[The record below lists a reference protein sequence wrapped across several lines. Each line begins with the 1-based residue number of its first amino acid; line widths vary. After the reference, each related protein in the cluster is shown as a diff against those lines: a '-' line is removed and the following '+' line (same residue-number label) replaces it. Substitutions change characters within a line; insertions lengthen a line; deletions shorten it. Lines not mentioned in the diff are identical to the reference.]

1 MDINNDCFVGV
12 GLMSKEEKEL
22 SQEQERIDQII
33 VEIKHA
39 MDKLQNRS
47 SDVKTDTLELRKTFW
62 QDVTVNLDEPDDVIE
77 TFTSIKQQAEL
88 LSERERSHGQIHKR
102 LKTLARLKDSPYFGR
117 IDFKEEG
124 EEIESIYLGIASFM
138 DRNEEQFLIY
148 DWRAPISSLY
158 YDYPPGP
165 ASYVT
170 PEGTISGEMS
180 LKRQFIIRNGRM
192 ISMFDTGI
200 TIGDEMLQE
209 VLGANAST
217 QMKSIVATIQREQN
231 RIIRNEKSKLLVVQ
245 GVAGSGKTSAALQ
258 RVAYLLY
265 RYRETLTSENIMLF
279 SPNPLFN
286 SYVSTVLPELGEE
299 NMKQTT
305 FQEYLDS
312 QLGSHYKLEDPFT
325 QLEFLLNEEESAY
338 YQTRMVSIR
347 FKGSLQ
353 FKAFIDS
360 FLDSIHLGGLYF
372 KDIFFRGKVIVS
384 KMDILDQFYRLDTS
398 MSIANRIQIVKDWI
412 IKQLKVQAKKEQKK
426 RWVEEE
432 IQFLEKED
440 YLAAYNAYKKKHGHH
455 DDTFND
461 FEEEKKFLVKQ
472 VVNREMKPLIHSVK
486 RLRFIDMKKIYQQLF
501 TDQHHLAKDLPLEWE
516 QICQI
521 SITALQKNVLTYE
534 DATPFLYLKERIEGR
549 KVNLS
554 IRHVFIDEA
563 QDYSPFQFAYL
574 KELFPYSRMTLLGD
588 MNQAIF
594 LHSKDM
600 VNIFQVDPD
609 SEKETITLTK
619 SYRSTK
625 QIVEFTRG
633 LVIDGEKIEPFNREG
648 RKPTLTIVSEEQEL
662 QKKVLACIQA
672 LRASGYQTIAVIG
685 KNANETKR
693 AYQVLSG
700 EIDGHLMEKGSIH
713 YEKGL
718 VFIPAYLAKGI
729 EFDAV
734 IMYDASQQKFGRE
747 MERELFYT
755 SCTRAMHELHLFSL
769 GKESMFISRQPEAA
783 YDVVENQEQIK
794 LQERKL

>member
-1 MDINNDCFVGV
+1 
-12 GLMSKEEKEL
+12 MSNEEEKEIR
-22 SQEQERIDQII
+22 QEQERINQMV
-33 VEIKHA
+33 VEIDYARK
-39 MDKLQNRS
+39 KLQNRG
-47 SDVKTDTLELRKTFW
+47 SDVKSDALELRKTFW

-88 LSERERSHGQIHKR
+88 LSERERSHSQIHKR

-124 EEIESIYLGIASFM
+124 EELESVYLGIASFM
-138 DRNEEQFLIY
+138 DRNEEHFLIY

-158 YDYPPGP
+158 YDFPPGP

-170 PEGTISGEMS
+170 PEGKISGEMT
-180 LKRQFIIRNGRM
+180 LKRQFIIRNGQM

-200 TIGDEMLQE
+200 TIGDELLQE
-209 VLGANAST
+209 VLGSHAST

-265 RYRETLTSENIMLF
+265 RYRETLASENIMLF

-312 QLGSHYKLEDPFT
+312 QLGSHYQVEDSFS
-325 QLEFLLNEEESAY
+325 QLEFLLNEESSAY
-338 YQTRMVSIR
+338 YHTRMASIR
-347 FKGSLQ
+347 FKGSLS
-353 FKAFIDS
+353 FKEYIDS

-372 KDIFFRGKVIVS
+372 KNIFFRGRVIVS
-384 KMDILDQFYRLDTS
+384 KMDILDQFYQLDMK
-398 MSIANRIQIVKDWI
+398 MSIANRIQIVKDWVM
-412 IKQLKVQAKKEQKK
+412 KRLRAQAKKEQKK
-426 RWVEEE
+426 SWVEEE

-440 YLAAYNAYKKKHGHH
+440 YLAAFHAYKKKHRYTK
-455 DDTFND
+455 DTFND

-472 VVNREMKPLIHSVK
+472 VVNREMKPLIRSVK
-486 RLRFIDMKKIYQQLF
+486 QLRFIDMKKIYQQLF
-501 TDQHHLAKDLPLEWE
+501 TEQIPFTKELPAEWE

-521 SITALQKNVLTYE
+521 SITALQKNILSYE
-534 DATPFLYLKERIEGR
+534 DATPFLYLKERIEGK

-574 KELFPYSRMTLLGD
+574 KELFPYSKMTLLGD

-609 SEKETITLTK
+609 SEKETIVLTK

-633 LVIDGEKIEPFNREG
+633 LVIDGDKIEPFNREG
-648 RKPTLTIVSEEQEL
+648 RKPTLTIVADEQDLKGKVLECIQEL
-662 QKKVLACIQA
+662 
-672 LRASGYQTIAVIG
+672 RNSGYQTIAVIG
-685 KNANETKR
+685 KNANETKQ
-693 AYQVLSG
+693 AFQSLSG
-700 EIDGHLMEKGSIH
+700 HIDGYLMEKGSIH

-734 IMYDASQQKFGRE
+734 IMYNASQENYGRE

-755 SCTRAMHELHLFSL
+755 SCTRAMHELHLFSI
-769 GKESMFISRQPEAA
+769 GTESMFISRQPETT
-783 YDVVENQEQIK
+783 YDVLENYESMK

>member
-1 MDINNDCFVGV
+1 
-12 GLMSKEEKEL
+12 MSKEEAKEMAK
-22 SQEQERIDQII
+22 EQERINHMII
-33 VEIKHA
+33 EIDHTIR
-39 MDKLQNRS
+39 KLQNRT
-47 SDVKTDTLELRKTFW
+47 SDIKSDTIELRKTFW

-88 LSERERSHGQIHKR
+88 LSERERSHGQLHKR

-117 IDFKEEG
+117 IDFKEDG
-124 EEIESIYLGIASFM
+124 EAEEHIYIGIASFM

-158 YDYPPGP
+158 YDFPPGS
-165 ASYVT
+165 ASYET
-170 PEGTISGEMS
+170 PEGTITGEMT
-180 LKRQFIIRNGRM
+180 LKRQYIIRNGQM

-231 RIIRNEKSKLLVVQ
+231 QIIRNEKSKLLVVQ

-265 RYRETLTSENIMLF
+265 RYRETLSSENIMLF

-312 QLGSHYKLEDPFT
+312 QLGTHYRVEDPFS
-325 QLEFLLNEEESAY
+325 QLEFILNEEASAY
-338 YQTRMVSIR
+338 YHTRLASIR
-347 FKGSLQ
+347 FKGSLH
-353 FKAFIDS
+353 FKALIDS

-372 KDIFFRGKVIVS
+372 KDIFFRGRVIVS
-384 KMDILDQFYRLDTS
+384 KMDMLDQFYQLDAA
-398 MSIANRIQIVKDWI
+398 MSIPNRIQMVKDWI
-412 IKQLKVQAKKEQKK
+412 MKVLRAQAKKEQKK
-426 RWVEEE
+426 SWVEAE

-440 YLAAYNAYKKKHGHH
+440 YLAAYNSYKKKHGSGE
-455 DDTFND
+455 DTFND
-461 FEEEKKFLVKQ
+461 FEEEQKFLIKQ

-486 RLRFIDMKKIYQQLF
+486 RLKFIDMKKIYQQLF
-501 TDQHHLAKDLPLEWE
+501 TEQLEIEQPFPPEWDQ
-516 QICQI
+516 IRQI
-521 SITALQKNVLTYE
+521 SITALEKNILPYE
-534 DATPFLYLKERIEGR
+534 DATPFLYLKERIEGK

-574 KELFPYSRMTLLGD
+574 KELFPYSKMTLLGD

-625 QIVEFTRG
+625 QIVEFTKG
-633 LVIDGEKIEPFNREG
+633 LVIDGDKIEPFNREG
-648 RKPTLTIVSEEQEL
+648 RKPTLSIVSDEQDL
-662 QKKVLACIQA
+662 QCKILECIQT
-672 LRASGYQTIAVIG
+672 LRNRGYQTIAVIG
-685 KNANETKR
+685 KNANETKH
-693 AYQVLSG
+693 AFEGLSG
-700 EIDGHLMEKGSIH
+700 KVDGYLMEKGSIH

-734 IMYDASQQKFGRE
+734 IMYNASQKNFGRE
-747 MERELFYT
+747 MERQLFYT
-755 SCTRAMHELHLFSL
+755 SCTRAMHELHLFSI
-769 GKESMFISRQPEAA
+769 GKESMFITRQPQAT
-783 YDVVENQEQIK
+783 YDVLPNSEILE
-794 LQERKL
+794 LGERKH

>member
-1 MDINNDCFVGV
+1 
-12 GLMSKEEKEL
+12 MSKEEEKEVSL
-22 SQEQERIDQII
+22 EQDKINQVI
-33 VEIKHA
+33 VEIDYA
-39 MDKLQNRS
+39 IDKLQNRS
-47 SDVKTDTLELRKTFW
+47 GDVKSDTLELRKTFW

-102 LKTLARLKDSPYFGR
+102 LKTLSRLKDSPYFGR

-124 EEIESIYLGIASFM
+124 EATEAVYLGIASFM
-138 DRNEEQFLIY
+138 DREEEQFLIY

-158 YDYPPGP
+158 YDFSPGP
-165 ASYVT
+165 AFYET
-170 PEGTISGEMS
+170 PEGKISGEMT
-180 LKRQFIIRNGRM
+180 LKRQFMIRNGQM

-200 TIGDEMLQE
+200 TIGDELLQE

-265 RYRETLTSENIMLF
+265 RYRETLDSENIMLF

-312 QLGSHYKLEDPFT
+312 HLGNHYKLEDPFS
-325 QLEFLLNEEESAY
+325 QLEFLLNEESSTY
-338 YQTRMVSIR
+338 YQTRIASIR
-347 FKGSLQ
+347 FKGSLR
-353 FKAFIDS
+353 FKAYIDA
-360 FLDSIHLGGLYF
+360 FLDCIHLGGLYF
-372 KDIFFRGKVIVS
+372 KDIFFRGDVIVS
-384 KMDILDQFYRLDTS
+384 KMDILDQFYQLDKK

-412 IKQLKVQAKKEQKK
+412 IKRLRVQAKREQRKS
-426 RWVEEE
+426 WVEEE
-432 IQFLEKED
+432 IQYLEKED
-440 YLAAYNAYKKKHGHH
+440 YLAAFNAYKKKRGLK

-461 FEEEKKFLVKQ
+461 FEEERKFLVKQ

-501 TDQHHLAKDLPLEWE
+501 IEQHHFTQDLPQEWG

-521 SITALQKNVLTYE
+521 SITALQKNILTYE
-534 DATPFLYLKERIEGR
+534 DATPFLYLKDMIEGR

-574 KELFPYSRMTLLGD
+574 KELFPYSKMTLLGD

-600 VNIFQVDPD
+600 VNIFQVD
-609 SEKETITLTK
+609 SEVEKETIVLTK

-633 LVIDGEKIEPFNREG
+633 LVIEGDKIEPFNREG
-648 RKPTLTIVSEEQEL
+648 RKPTLTHVSNEWNLKEKILER
-662 QKKVLACIQA
+662 IHN
-672 LRASGYQTIAVIG
+672 LRHNGYQTIAVIG
-685 KNANETKR
+685 KNAHETKQ
-693 AYQVLSG
+693 AFQALSS
-700 EIDGHLMEKGSIH
+700 EIDGYLMEKGSIH

-734 IMYDASQQKFGRE
+734 IMYNASQQNFGRE

-769 GKESMFISRQPEAA
+769 GKESMFISRQPQES
-783 YDVVENQEQIK
+783 YEVLQSHEYVELEEK
-794 LQERKL
+794 SSKK

>member
-1 MDINNDCFVGV
+1 
-12 GLMSKEEKEL
+12 MSNEEEKEIR
-22 SQEQERIDQII
+22 QEQERIDQMT
-33 VEIKHA
+33 VEIDHA
-39 MDKLQNRS
+39 IQKLHNRG
-47 SDVKTDTLELRKTFW
+47 SDVKSDALELRKTFW

-117 IDFKEEG
+117 IDFKEAG
-124 EEIESIYLGIASFM
+124 EEVESVYLGIASFM

-158 YDYPPGP
+158 YDFPPGP
-165 ASYVT
+165 ASYNT
-170 PEGTISGEMS
+170 PEGRISGEIT
-180 LKRQFIIRNGRM
+180 LKRQFIIRNGQM

-200 TIGDEMLQE
+200 TIGDELLQE
-209 VLGANAST
+209 VLGSNAST

-265 RYRETLTSENIMLF
+265 RYRETLVSENIMLF

-312 QLGSHYKLEDPFT
+312 QLGSHYRVEDSFS
-325 QLEFLLNEEESAY
+325 QLEFLLNEESSAY
-338 YQTRMVSIR
+338 YQTRMASIR
-347 FKGSLQ
+347 FKGSLL
-353 FKAFIDS
+353 FKEYIDS

-372 KDIFFRGKVIVS
+372 KDIFFRGRVIVS
-384 KMDILDQFYRLDTS
+384 KMDILDQFYQLDMK
-398 MSIANRIQIVKDWI
+398 MSIANRIQIVKDWVM
-412 IKQLKVQAKKEQKK
+412 KRLRAQAKKEQKK
-426 RWVEEE
+426 SWVEEE

-440 YLAAYNAYKKKHGHH
+440 YLAAFNAYKKKHRYNK
-455 DDTFND
+455 DTFND

-472 VVNREMKPLIHSVK
+472 VVNREMKPLIRSVK
-486 RLRFIDMKKIYQQLF
+486 QLRFIDMKKIYQQIF
-501 TDQHHLAKDLPLEWE
+501 TEQIPFTKELPAEWE

-521 SITALQKNVLTYE
+521 SITALQKNILSYE
-534 DATPFLYLKERIEGR
+534 DATPFLYLKERIEGK

-563 QDYSPFQFAYL
+563 QDYSPFQFAYV
-574 KELFPYSRMTLLGD
+574 KELFPYSKMTLLGD

-609 SEKETITLTK
+609 SEKETIVLTK

-633 LVIDGEKIEPFNREG
+633 LIIDGDKIEPFNREG
-648 RKPTLTIVSEEQEL
+648 RKPTVTIVSNEQDL
-662 QKKVLACIQA
+662 KRKVLERIRK
-672 LRASGYQTIAVIG
+672 LRHRGYQTIAVIG
-685 KNANETKR
+685 KNASEAKQ
-693 AYQVLSG
+693 AFLALADQV
-700 EIDGHLMEKGSIH
+700 DGYLMEKGSIH

-718 VFIPAYLAKGI
+718 IFIPAYLAKGI

-734 IMYDASQQKFGRE
+734 IMYNASQENYGRE

-769 GKESMFISRQPEAA
+769 GRESMFISRQPETT
-783 YDVVENQEQIK
+783 YEVLENYENMK